1 MFDTLFSLSNILTM
15 PFWFLMILLPTWR
28 WTERLMQ
35 SVWTVAPAALAYVI
49 LVLPGMLSLLPLLA
63 NPQLGTIA
71 ALLGTPAGA
80 TIGWIHFLAF
90 DLFVGRWAYLD
101 SRQRRLHPVLAS
113 ITLFFI
119 LMFGPLGFMLY
130 LIMRSLFA
138 RQSNRMIATPASS

>member
-138 RQSNRMIATPASS
+138 RQSNRMVATPASS

>member
-1 MFDTLFSLSNILTM
+1 MFDILFSLSNILTM
-15 PFWFLMILLPTWR
+15 PFWLLMILLPTWR

-130 LIMRSLFA
+130 LITRSLFT

>member
-130 LIMRSLFA
+130 LITRSLFA

>member
-15 PFWFLMILLPTWR
+15 PFWLLMILLPTWR

-119 LMFGPLGFMLY
+119 LMFGPLGFILY
-130 LIMRSLFA
+130 LITRSLFA

>member
-15 PFWFLMILLPTWR
+15 PFWLLMILLPTWR

-130 LIMRSLFA
+130 LITRSLFA

>member
-1 MFDTLFSLSNILTM
+1 MFDILFSLSNILTM
-15 PFWFLMILLPTWR
+15 PFWLLMILLPTWR

-130 LIMRSLFA
+130 LITRSLFA

>member
-1 MFDTLFSLSNILTM
+1 MFDILFSLSNILTM
-15 PFWFLMILLPTWR
+15 PFWLLMILLPTWR

-119 LMFGPLGFMLY
+119 LMFGPLGFILY
-130 LIMRSLFA
+130 LITRSLFA